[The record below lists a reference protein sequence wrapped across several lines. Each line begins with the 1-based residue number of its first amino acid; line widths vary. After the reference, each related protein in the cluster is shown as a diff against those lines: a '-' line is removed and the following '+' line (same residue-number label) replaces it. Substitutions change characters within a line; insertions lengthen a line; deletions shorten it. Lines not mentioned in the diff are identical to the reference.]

1 MTLIIMGQAL
11 SVVELTSPVT
21 IYVVQCDLIGLIS
34 VQLEIVMHVMY
45 ARIYM
50 LLNMYVSL

>member
-45 ARIYM
+45 ARIYVAK
-50 LLNMYVSL
+50 YVSL